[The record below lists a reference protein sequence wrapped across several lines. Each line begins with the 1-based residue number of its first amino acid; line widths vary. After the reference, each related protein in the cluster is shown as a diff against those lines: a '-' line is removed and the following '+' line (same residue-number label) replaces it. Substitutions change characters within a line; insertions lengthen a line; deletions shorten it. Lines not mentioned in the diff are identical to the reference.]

1 MSHTDELENT
11 ENTSETETADP
22 NLEGMKVN
30 LREGQAWTRFLE
42 IELPAENVSSLF
54 DSTFEDYRRKAKVP
68 GFRPGK
74 TPAGI
79 IRQRYGP
86 DVRQDV
92 FEALVPKA
100 YEKALV
106 QMNLVPLNPPK
117 LSDVQFEEGQP
128 LKFKAEFEVRPVVT
142 LNKYTGFRVEKRI
155 PQIGEK
161 EVDDSL
167 NYLRDR
173 LAEYH
178 PVQRPAENG
187 DMVIVDMLKK
197 HDKFGRLKEDKLENV
212 EINLGSKG
220 LLEEFQ
226 RGILG
231 MRIGEMKDI
240 SVKYPHDYY
249 DTNLAGDQILYMII
263 VKEIKKKV
271 LPELNDEF
279 ATKVSKSQNLEELR
293 EKMRDSLEHQA
304 QDDATKQMRNEIIKR
319 IIDSS
324 PFDVPISLLDN
335 YLDGIVEDYKKR
347 GAAVDEQAIRSE
359 YRSLGENL
367 IKWNY
372 LYYEI
377 ARKEN
382 IKIDPEDRKKW
393 VANFARTYNM
403 TEEDARERLGR
414 ARKLDDIDDSIL
426 ESKVL
431 RFIIDNSEILTSQ

>member
-1 MSHTDELENT
+1 MSPTDESDNID
-11 ENTSETETADP
+11 NTSDTETADAD
-22 NLEGMKVN
+22 LEGMKVN
-30 LREGQAWTRFLE
+30 LRDGQAWARFLE
-42 IELPAENVSSLF
+42 IELPAENVNSLF
-54 DSTFEDYRRKAKVP
+54 ASTFEDYRRKAKVP

-79 IRQRYGP
+79 IRQRYGS
-86 DVRQDV
+86 DIRQDV
-92 FEALVPKA
+92 FETLVPRA
-100 YEKALV
+100 YEKALI

-117 LSDVQFEEGQP
+117 LSDVQFEEGRP

-142 LNKYTGFRVEKRI
+142 LNKYTGFRVEKSI

-167 NYLRDR
+167 NYLRER

-178 PVQRPAENG
+178 PVQRPTENG
-187 DMVIVDMLKK
+187 DMVIVDMFKK

-226 RGILG
+226 RGIPG

-240 SVKYPHDYY
+240 SVKYPPDYY
-249 DTNLAGDQILYMII
+249 DTNLAGDQILYMVI

-279 ATKVSKSQNLEELR
+279 ATKVSRSQNLAELR
-293 EKMRDSLEHQA
+293 DKMRESLKRQA
-304 QDDATKQMRNEIIKR
+304 QEDATKQMRNEIIKR
-319 IIDSS
+319 IIDSN
-324 PFDVPISLLDN
+324 PLDAPISLLDN
-335 YLDGIVEDYKKR
+335 YLDGIVEDYKQR
-347 GAAVDEQAIRSE
+347 GAAVDEPAIRSE

-367 IKWNY
+367 IRWGY

-382 IKIDPEDRKKW
+382 IKIDADDRKKW
-393 VANFARTYNM
+393 VENFARTYNM
-403 TEEDARERLGR
+403 TEEEARERLGR
-414 ARKLDDIDDSIL
+414 ARKLEDIDDSIL

-431 RFIIDNSEILTSQ
+431 QFIIDKSEILTSQ